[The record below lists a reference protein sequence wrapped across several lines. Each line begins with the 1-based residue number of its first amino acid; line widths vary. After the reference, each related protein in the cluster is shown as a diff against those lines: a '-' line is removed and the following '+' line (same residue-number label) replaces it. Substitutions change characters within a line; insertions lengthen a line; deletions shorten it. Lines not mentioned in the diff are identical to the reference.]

1 MISAQKQ
8 ASFHHDRELTGADLE
23 SPGISTVIV
32 GLGQPFWSDDG
43 AGHAVIDR
51 LAQIQGLPQNINIL
65 EGGTSALFDAILSN
79 KYERAILIDAADIG
93 RQPGE
98 WICLNA
104 KQLACTPDV
113 NNNAFDSHQLN
124 LGDLLALGQLF
135 NLLPKTTLIYAVQP
149 LSLEWTNQLSE
160 PVREAVSEIA
170 ESILR
175 EIWFES
181 SER

>member
-1 MISAQKQ
+1 MNSAQKQ
-8 ASFHHDRELTGADLE
+8 AYYHNGRGLTGVDLK

-32 GLGQPFWSDDG
+32 GLGQPFWGDDG

-51 LAQIQGLPQNINIL
+51 LTQIQRLPQNINIL

-79 KYERAILIDAADIG
+79 KYERAILIDAAEIG

-98 WICLNA
+98 WICLNTE
-104 KQLACTPDV
+104 QLACKPDV
-113 NNNAFDSHQLN
+113 KNNACNSHQLN

-135 NLLPKTTLIYAVQP
+135 NVLPKTTLIYAVQP

-160 PVREAVSEIA
+160 PVWEAVSEIA
-170 ESILR
+170 ECILR
-175 EIWFES
+175 EIWFNS